1 MGVRGL
7 GDDKS
12 VSQLGKAMLS
22 KNPEEGSDHAAGE
35 GISLSSYSVEDMVKL
50 QSADKVLTFLH
61 AYLESG
67 VLPSESELMTS
78 SPEEKCY
85 FCFML
90 DDRGVVWY
98 KSAEDKDALQLLVPK
113 TMREEVMY

>member
-1 MGVRGL
+1 MVR
-7 GDDKS
+7 
-12 VSQLGKAMLS
+12 QKATRVL
-22 KNPEEGSDHAAGE
+22 KKDSDQAAGE

-67 VLPSESELMTS
+67 VLPNESELMTS